1 MELFDKAV
9 RRRDIFYLIFLTS
22 KVSVLDD
29 DADNYDDHGGE
40 IFGGGGGGCGNCSC
54 QGFKDRFLRFS
65 LFQGPS

>member
-1 MELFDKAV
+1 M
-9 RRRDIFYLIFLTS
+9 
-22 KVSVLDD
+22 SVLDD